1 MWSYRYRDNFIA
13 QQRTATGSASSGCAG
28 LCFGLSITASRD
40 TVACGHRQK
49 PTNRRKQFQLS
60 PQNEAAIT
68 TTHGRRRCHLFSIRV
83 RNLFPSLTH
92 NVTRRQPA
100 PFPHRYA
107 MSMESRS
114 RSSFRLVTFS
124 RRVFNGVGCLWN
136 HCAKVQRDKWEGGS
150 LEDFGIIKKESHI
163 DQIETKL
170 REQYRAAR
178 KVIQSDS
185 SGWKFTSMNT
195 ITSNRTEQFNFRPV
209 CPEDLEMEATG
220 PSYRGHRQCAHER
233 QQRRSFRWA

>member
-1 MWSYRYRDNFIA
+1 MHCVLIHNAVQFGIDISIILHSLTLAKRLQTFAHIYTPYTCSRVCIAVHMWLYRYRDNFIA

-124 RRVFNGVGCLWN
+124 RRVFNGVGCL
-136 HCAKVQRDKWEGGS
+136 
-150 LEDFGIIKKESHI
+150 
-163 DQIETKL
+163 
-170 REQYRAAR
+170 
-178 KVIQSDS
+178 
-185 SGWKFTSMNT
+185 
-195 ITSNRTEQFNFRPV
+195 
-209 CPEDLEMEATG
+209 
-220 PSYRGHRQCAHER
+220 
-233 QQRRSFRWA
+233 